1 MPSARK
7 AKRGHTQGAHK
18 VVRVKNGRLFKEVR
32 TLVVSLRN
40 VGVESSNLFFSTNLM
55 ERRIW
60 YVLHVKPRTE
70 KVVNDHLATLRVFH
84 YLPLVRKETKVQRR
98 KVVRH
103 VPVFPG
109 YVFTRLF
116 PEERMVILRTQH
128 IVRTIEVTDPRRM
141 IHQLRQ
147 IEHASRLPADLRA
160 VESFAAGEYVRVVSG
175 PLRGLE
181 GQVKRLG
188 AQTSLVLTVDILGRA
203 LEASVSPG
211 DLEKIAR

>member
-1 MPSARK
+1 
-7 AKRGHTQGAHK
+7 
-18 VVRVKNGRLFKEVR
+18 
-32 TLVVSLRN
+32 
-40 VGVESSNLFFSTNLM
+40 M

-60 YVLHVKPRTE
+60 YVLHVKPRRE
-70 KVVNDHLATLRVFH
+70 KMVNDHLAILRVFH
-84 YLPLVRKETKVQRR
+84 YLPLVRKETRVQRR

-116 PEERMVILRTQH
+116 PDERMAILRTQH
-128 IVRTIEVTDPRRM
+128 VVRTIEVTDPRRM

-181 GQVKRLG
+181 GQVKRIG

-203 LEASVSPG
+203 LEASVSPD
-211 DLEKIAR
+211 DLEKLDR